1 MEYRKRII
9 FTILFLLFASI
20 SFAKDMNV
28 IEIMKMRA
36 QDIRSQSVQSWL
48 STTGRFPI
56 IHNYDSGY
64 QYYNYYSEGVTVLFV
79 KGKLNVVF
87 VYAEGIEDHRQFNG
101 QMPYG
106 LKMSM
111 TKKEIEKILG
121 NPEDLTENGVMN
133 YTKKYVGIQYD
144 DSGPDA
150 RPNSIQFY

>member
-1 MEYRKRII
+1 
-9 FTILFLLFASI
+9 
-20 SFAKDMNV
+20 MNV
-28 IEIMKMRA
+28 AEIMKMRA

-48 STTGRFPI
+48 NTTGRFPI
-56 IHNYDSGY
+56 VHNYDDGY
-64 QYYNYYSEGVTVLFV
+64 QYYNYYSDGVTVLFI

-87 VYAEGIEDHRQFNG
+87 VYAEGVEDHRQFNG

-111 TKKEIEKILG
+111 TRKEIEKILG
-121 NPEDLTENGVMN
+121 KPESETENGVIN
-133 YTKKYVGIQYD
+133 YPKKYVGIQYD

>member
-1 MEYRKRII
+1 LKKII
-9 FTILFLLFASI
+9 FTILLLLLASI

-28 IEIMKMRA
+28 VEIMKMRA

-48 STTGRFPI
+48 NTTGRFPI

-111 TKKEIEKILG
+111 TKKEIERILG
-121 NPEDLTENGVMN
+121 NPEGETENGVMN

>member
-1 MEYRKRII
+1 
-9 FTILFLLFASI
+9 
-20 SFAKDMNV
+20 MNV
-28 IEIMKMRA
+28 AEIMKMRA

-48 STTGRFPI
+48 NTTGRFPI
-56 IHNYDSGY
+56 VHNYDYGY
-64 QYYNYYSEGVTVLFV
+64 QYYNYFSDGVTVLFI

-87 VYAEGIEDHRQFNG
+87 VYAEGVEDHRQFNG

-111 TKKEIEKILG
+111 TRKEIEKILG
-121 NPEDLTENGVMN
+121 KPESETENGVIN
-133 YTKKYVGIQYD
+133 YAKKYVGIQYD